1 MKADRVRQVLNAA
14 VLASVFTA
22 ILLVALPASISVKSD
37 RIGPSPYRKELD
49 ELYEIISRGLP
60 PDSPEWE
67 KLEVFRL
74 KNEQWFEG
82 EINTQSDGSIVEY
95 FKAKSLKLSPLLA
108 AIWGLSFVLLCK
120 RVKNKA

>member
-1 MKADRVRQVLNAA
+1 MKTDRVRQVLNAA

-22 ILLVALPASISVKSD
+22 ILLVALLESISVSD
-37 RIGPSPYRKELD
+37 RIGPSPYRQELD
-49 ELYEIISRGLP
+49 ELYEITSRGLP

-67 KLEVFRL
+67 KLEDLRL